1 VNLEDLD
8 VNVEDSEKRVSDM
21 CYNMNKS
28 VLKILEE
35 QGDEDKET

>member
-1 VNLEDLD
+1 LEDLD

-21 CYNMNKS
+21 WYNMNKS